1 MGRHEL
7 WVELADRP
15 GNLAAVAADLASCG
29 ANILHLDVHAGSEST
44 VVDRLVVQVPDE
56 RSHDLAAAAA
66 RCGATLLHLDDAD
79 PHALVDDVVRAL
91 DTAVSLVASA
101 RPDAAVEAIRRL
113 IPVDDVRVETVTAAA
128 APPGSPI
135 AEALA
140 RGVTKI
146 ERGWDGP
153 APAGPATGD
162 EPWLAVVPHDHDG
175 GQAIAV
181 LTRRGP
187 RFTATEVA
195 RCRAVLRLAAQIAA
209 SPAGPVPRPVVPAP
223 AGSLRRPPTTLER
236 LIVLTDGGLVRL
248 RHLGPGDREA
258 LLAHHERCSFLVGVA
273 GGEVAAGLLG
283 DDGRHRVALVALVG
297 TDIVG
302 VGRYDVDPVG
312 RDAEVVVAVEDRH
325 QGRGVGTLLV
335 GELAVLATN
344 GDVRRL
350 RAMTGHGRDEPL
362 ARTFRRAGLA
372 FRSRRD
378 GDAVVLESGLPQDMS
393 ATAST

>member
-1 MGRHEL
+1 
-7 WVELADRP
+7 
-15 GNLAAVAADLASCG
+15 
-29 ANILHLDVHAGSEST
+29 
-44 VVDRLVVQVPDE
+44 
-56 RSHDLAAAAA
+56 
-66 RCGATLLHLDDAD
+66 
-79 PHALVDDVVRAL
+79 
-91 DTAVSLVASA
+91 
-101 RPDAAVEAIRRL
+101 
-113 IPVDDVRVETVTAAA
+113 
-128 APPGSPI
+128 
-135 AEALA
+135 
-140 RGVTKI
+140 
-146 ERGWDGP
+146 
-153 APAGPATGD
+153 
-162 EPWLAVVPHDHDG
+162 
-175 GQAIAV
+175 
-181 LTRRGP
+181 
-187 RFTATEVA
+187 
-195 RCRAVLRLAAQIAA
+195 
-209 SPAGPVPRPVVPAP
+209 
-223 AGSLRRPPTTLER
+223 
-236 LIVLTDGGLVRL
+236 VLTDGGLVRL

-283 DDGRHRVALVALVG
+283 EDGRHRVALVALVG